1 MMRIWQIQARCLG
14 KNHMT
19 YELKDYLK
27 AINQTKEPLLD
38 TEDEQWEKKYPSFII
53 NKCLAPFPDTVM
65 LVNEINQ
72 LHHLDKKLQFDFLIN
87 SLRPRKRYTPWMK
100 AKKLENL
107 EYVKEYYGY
116 NNEKARNALNILND
130 EQISS
135 IKTKLNKGGRD
146 GRS

>member
-1 MMRIWQIQARCLG
+1 M
-14 KNHMT
+14 
-19 YELKDYLK
+19 YELKDYLN
-27 AINQTKEPLLD
+27 AINYTKEPLLD
-38 TEDEQWEKKYPSFII
+38 TEHDQWEKKYPSYII
-53 NKCLAPFPDTVM
+53 NKCIAPFPDSLM

-72 LHHLDKKLQFDFLIN
+72 LHHLDKKLQYDFLIN
-87 SLRPRKRYTPWMK
+87 SLRARKRYTPWMK

-116 NNEKARNALNILND
+116 NNEKAKSALDILND
-130 EQISS
+130 EQISA